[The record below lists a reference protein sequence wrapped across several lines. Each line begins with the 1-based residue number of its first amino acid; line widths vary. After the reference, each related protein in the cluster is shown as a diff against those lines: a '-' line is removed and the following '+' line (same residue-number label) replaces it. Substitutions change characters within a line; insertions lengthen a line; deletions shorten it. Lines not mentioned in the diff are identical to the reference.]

1 MSLLTS
7 RRIGKMLLVFSLGI
21 TPAWAGGLYVREF
34 GQPNQATSGAGGNVF
49 AEDAST
55 AFQNPSGL
63 FNLENDSNWMVTGVV
78 VNSKVEFETT
88 NATTVPGDDGGDA
101 GDTLFGGA
109 LFHTR
114 RLSDRW
120 GVALSLNSIS
130 GSAVDYGD
138 SFAGRYLGYETE
150 LMTVTFTPSLAYK
163 VNDVLSVA
171 VGVPMLYGELDLTAA
186 IPPLLGPPTASRD
199 GKAEI
204 ENGDDFSAALSVSAL
219 WQVNDQFRLGAGWIG
234 ENELTFDGDL
244 KLTLPGIDSGTAIS
258 NIATDV
264 EITLPQTAAVSGAWF
279 FNDQLTLT
287 SRLSWEQWSE
297 LDSVPISTN
306 EAGAAIPLDWDDIW
320 SIALGLRYKTD
331 GAVTWYTGAGYDT
344 DPTQPEDRVPIL
356 PADEQWR
363 LSGGFTYALKNDR
376 KVGVSLTYLD
386 LGDARIDQT
395 TDVGRFAGD
404 YDKNRVIFLGLNYA
418 F

>member
-1 MSLLTS
+1 LISSL
-7 RRIGKMLLVFSLGI
+7 
-21 TPAWAGGLYVREF
+21 ADAGGLYVREF
-34 GQPNQATSGAGGNVF
+34 GQPNQAASGAGGNVL

-63 FNLENDSNWMVTGVV
+63 FNLEKDSNWMVTGVV
-78 VNSKVEFETT
+78 VDSKVEFETT
-88 NATTVPGDDGGDA
+88 KATTVPGDDGGDA
-101 GDTLFGGA
+101 GDTLGGGA

-138 SFAGRYLGYETE
+138 TFAGRYLGYETE
-150 LMTVTFTPSLAYK
+150 LLTVTFSPSLAYK
-163 VNDVLSVA
+163 VNDALSVS
-171 VGVPMLYGELDLTAA
+171 VGVPMIYGELDLTAA
-186 IPPLLGPPTASRD
+186 IPPLLGPATASRD

-204 ENGDDFSAALSVSAL
+204 ENGDDFEVALTVSAL
-219 WQVNDQFRLGAGWIG
+219 WQINDQFRLGAGWIDESKLKFG
-234 ENELTFDGDL
+234 GDL
-244 KLTLPGIDSGTAIS
+244 NVTLPGADGGTTIS

-264 EITLPQTAAVSGAWF
+264 EILLPQVLAMSGAWF
-279 FNDQLTLT
+279 VNDQVTLS
-287 SRLSWEQWSE
+287 SRLAWEQWSE
-297 LDSVPISTN
+297 LDSVPISTS
-306 EAGAAIPLDWDDIW
+306 EAGSAIPLDWDDIW
-320 SIALGLRYKTD
+320 SIAIGLRYATR
-331 GAVTWYTGAGYDT
+331 GAFTWYTGFGYDT
-344 DPTQPEDRVPIL
+344 DPTQPEDRIPVL

-363 LSGGFTYALKNDR
+363 VSGGFTYALKNDR

-386 LGDARIDQT
+386 LGDARIDKT

-404 YDKNRVIFLGLNYA
+404 YDNNRVIFLGLNYA

>member
-1 MSLLTS
+1 MPSLISPRTVK
-7 RRIGKMLLVFSLGI
+7 ILLVFSLGI

-34 GQPNQATSGAGGNVF
+34 GQPSQAASGAGGNVL
-49 AEDAST
+49 ANDAST

-63 FNLENDSNWMVTGVV
+63 FNLEKDSNWMVTGVV
-78 VNSKVEFETT
+78 VDSKVEFETT
-88 NATTVPGDDGGDA
+88 KATTVPGDDGGDA
-101 GDTLFGGA
+101 GDTLGGGA

-138 SFAGRYLGYETE
+138 TFAGRYLGYETE
-150 LMTVTFTPSLAYK
+150 LLTVTFTPSLAYK
-163 VNDVLSVA
+163 VNDALSVA
-171 VGVPMLYGELDLTAA
+171 VGVPMIYGELDLTAA
-186 IPPLLGPPTASRD
+186 IPPLLGPATASRD

-204 ENGDDFSAALSVSAL
+204 ENGDDFEVALSVSAL
-219 WQVNDQFRLGAGWIG
+219 WQINDQFRLGAGWIDESKLEFG
-234 ENELTFDGDL
+234 GDL
-244 KLTLPGIDSGTAIS
+244 NLTLPGADGGTTIS

-264 EITLPQTAAVSGAWF
+264 EILLPQVLAVSGAWF
-279 FNDQLTLT
+279 VNDQVTLS
-287 SRLSWEQWSE
+287 SRLAWEQWSE
-297 LDSVPISTN
+297 LDTVPISTS
-306 EAGAAIPLDWDDIW
+306 ESGAAIPLDWDDIW
-320 SIALGLRYKTD
+320 SIAIGLRYETR
-331 GAVTWYTGAGYDT
+331 GAFTWYTGVGYDT
-344 DPTQPEDRVPIL
+344 DPTQPEDRIPVL

-363 LSGGFTYALKNDR
+363 VSGGFTYALKNDR

-386 LGDARIDQT
+386 LGDARIDKT

-404 YDKNRVIFLGLNYA
+404 YDNNRVIFLGLNYA